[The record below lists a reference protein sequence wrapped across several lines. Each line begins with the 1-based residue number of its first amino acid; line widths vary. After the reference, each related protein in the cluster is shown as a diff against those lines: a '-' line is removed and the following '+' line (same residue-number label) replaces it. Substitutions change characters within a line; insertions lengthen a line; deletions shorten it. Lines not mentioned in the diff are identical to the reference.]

1 MDNIQDFH
9 LVWGTVY
16 FCTGIQSTKKRLK
29 SNKNA
34 DFSRFWR
41 FRNLQNLLQQNAPEC
56 ADFGAGLNKKRA
68 DLRRD

>member
-1 MDNIQDFH
+1 MVPRNALHGLVGIIFPSMDNIQDFH

-41 FRNLQNLLQQNAPEC
+41 F
-56 ADFGAGLNKKRA
+56 
-68 DLRRD
+68 